1 VSPAYREQLSRRSPQ
16 PPTGVA
22 RTGIGP
28 GQRWVVVGINRI
40 VGFLVLALILFF
52 IITQPRSAAN
62 VVQSLG
68 STLREAA
75 ESITVFFREVV

>member
-1 VSPAYREQLSRRSPQ
+1 
-16 PPTGVA
+16 
-22 RTGIGP
+22 
-28 GQRWVVVGINRI
+28 
-40 VGFLVLALILFF
+40 
-52 IITQPRSAAN
+52 

>member
-1 VSPAYREQLSRRSPQ
+1 
-16 PPTGVA
+16 
-22 RTGIGP
+22 
-28 GQRWVVVGINRI
+28 VVVGINRI